1 MSIIIG
7 LTGPTGAGKSSA
19 AKLCEKFNLQLVDC
33 DLVARKAVEK
43 GSDGLKALAKAF
55 SRGIL
60 NPDGTL
66 NRKAL
71 AKIAFS
77 APDKTQLLNDTI
89 FPFIEELVLKDTKKG
104 NTLLDAPTLF
114 ESGINKICFKTIAV
128 LCDKQIRKER
138 IMKRDNL
145 TSDEALLRMNA
156 GKNDD
161 FYIKNADYIIYNN
174 NGEGEFLK
182 QFEATVTEILK
193 LGENL

>member
-55 SRGIL
+55 SRDIL

>member
-43 GSDGLKALAKAF
+43 GSDGLEALAKAF
-55 SRGIL
+55 SRDIL

-77 APDKTQLLNDTI
+77 APDKTQLLNNTI

-156 GKNDD
+156 GKDDD